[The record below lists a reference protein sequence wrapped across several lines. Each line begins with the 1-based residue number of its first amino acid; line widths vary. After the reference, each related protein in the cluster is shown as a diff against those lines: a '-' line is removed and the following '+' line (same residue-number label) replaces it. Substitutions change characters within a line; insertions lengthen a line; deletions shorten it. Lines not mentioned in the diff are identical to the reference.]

1 MKKRTLLLIAMFIGM
16 LSFAQG
22 GFNYKALITQNG
34 TPLANATVK
43 LKFSIQSQSSIVP
56 DDLLW
61 QEEHTNVPTDANGI
75 CSVVIGKGTRL
86 AGTYTSFYDIDW
98 HVLLSTVKLKVEV
111 DTGNGYQTLVPYTA
125 MESVPYAKQ
134 AVKAVKLD
142 KQYGELAFADSGSIK
157 FDANNTG
164 SNRFELK
171 INGMNGLSVWY
182 NGDPKVSFMGNVT
195 FFKDIQVEDIEMVQ
209 GKKIKAFDSGDADM
223 KAYIYGSSSSG
234 GSIITPSSSDGF
246 TVQKTGTGAYKIS
259 FDVAPG
265 SYNKYIVIAS
275 IRFGDVGFISVDK
288 YAGYFNIKTYDTSG
302 NAADYPFDFVVYKK

>member
-22 GFNYKALITQNG
+22 GFNYKALISQNG

-56 DDLLW
+56 NDLLW

-86 AGTYTSFYDIDW
+86 DGSYTNFYDIDW
-98 HVLLSTVKLKVEV
+98 QVLLSTVKLKVDV

-125 MESVPYAKQ
+125 LESVPYAKQ

-142 KQYGELAFADSGSIK
+142 KQLDELAFANTGSIK
-157 FDANNTG
+157 FEANNTG

-195 FFKDIQVEDIEMVQ
+195 LFKDIQVENIEMPQ

-223 KAYIYGSSSSG
+223 KAYVYGSINSSG
-234 GSIITPSSSDGF
+234 TKVVNASSDGF
-246 TVQKTGTGAYKIS
+246 TVQKVSTGLYKIT
-259 FDVAPG
+259 FDNSPG
-265 SYNKYIVIAS
+265 SYNNYIVVAS
-275 IRFGDVGFISVDK
+275 RRFGHAGFISTDK
-288 YAGYFNIKTYDTSG
+288 YNTYFDIKVYDISG
-302 NAADYPFDFVVYKK
+302 NLTDDYFDFVVYKK